1 MLKWDRLG
9 RGMRMKVGRKIPK
22 LAVALVAG
30 AFGLMIAAAVTV
42 RAAGS
47 DSGDVPDTS
56 IVPAP
61 AGNESGGAPSPGNA
75 PMAPATAGVGG
86 AAPTAPAPRHHTI
99 HHAAAAAV
107 PHDFEVEPAKA
118 RLKVVKADWVYS
130 APAKS
135 SKHLEQMQADKFVN
149 VTGSTHYFLR
159 VALRNGETGYIDPSS
174 VDVLKPNDKI
184 FMLSHDAAVL
194 DKPNKWGKKLAEV
207 HQGHNV
213 HIVALALDY
222 ARIRMKSGL
231 EGFIPLTAME

>member
-1 MLKWDRLG
+1 
-9 RGMRMKVGRKIPK
+9 MKVGRKVPK
-22 LAVALVAG
+22 MGMALVAG
-30 AFGLMIAAAVTV
+30 AFGLMIASAVTV

-61 AGNESGGAPSPGNA
+61 AGNDSGGEPAASPGSA
-75 PMAPATAGVGG
+75 PMAPATAGIAGG
-86 AAPTAPAPRHHTI
+86 AASSPAPSPRHHTV
-99 HHAAAAAV
+99 HHAAAAPV
-107 PHDFEVEPAKA
+107 PHDFEIESAKA
-118 RLKVVKADWVYS
+118 RLKVIKADWVYS

-135 SKHLEQMQADKFVN
+135 SKHLEQMEVDKFVN

-159 VALRNGETGYIDPSS
+159 VALKNGETGYIDPSS
-174 VDVLKPNDKI
+174 VDILKPNDKI